1 VNRGLTFL
9 HRGSHEI
16 TLTVPLKAAFLFLY
30 TFHPK
35 LTRERSIRFF
45 LFDIKRV
52 FVYISTIFKLMD
64 LFILYFLIQNVYAN
78 KKYLRKKAVKLCI
91 RG

>member
-1 VNRGLTFL
+1 
-9 HRGSHEI
+9 
-16 TLTVPLKAAFLFLY
+16 
-30 TFHPK
+30 
-35 LTRERSIRFF
+35 
-45 LFDIKRV
+45 
-52 FVYISTIFKLMD
+52 MD